1 MDADTHHGTSG
12 HCGWT
17 GCDGPEDGHA
27 DGPTAPHG
35 RPPAELTVSAPVA
48 VATAVAQAISDHDLA
63 RVTRLHHPDARISL
77 DPPSR
82 SVGITTW
89 VSILGH
95 LMTALPDFAVRTSAL
110 VGDDRMAMVE
120 MTLTGT
126 NTGPIVTDDWERGLL
141 GTDLPTLPPTGRSPE
156 VAGVAVMETVDGHI
170 VASRLY
176 LPPGWLYAGLDLV
189 TVAPRP
195 VTTPVR

>member
-1 MDADTHHGTSG
+1 
-12 HCGWT
+12 
-17 GCDGPEDGHA
+17 
-27 DGPTAPHG
+27 
-35 RPPAELTVSAPVA
+35 VSAPVA
-48 VATAVAQAISDHDLA
+48 VATAVAQAIDDHDLTEL
-63 RVTRLHHPDARISL
+63 TRLHDPHARISF

-82 SVGITTW
+82 SVGITAW
-89 VSILGH
+89 VSILAH
-95 LMTALPDFAVRTSAL
+95 LMTALPDFAVRTSTL

-126 NTGPIVTDDWERGLL
+126 NTGPIVTDDWERALL
-141 GTDLPTLPPTGRSPE
+141 GTDLPTLPPTGRPLE
-156 VAGVAVMETVDGHI
+156 VTGVAVMEIVDEHV

-176 LPPGWLYAGLDLV
+176 LPPGWFYVGLGLV